1 MLINSEW
8 TFRDVNKVT
17 MSYLLVKNFDS
28 KSLIAIDAKQ
38 TQQFTVK
45 KIKFNQTDNLI
56 FANRYLEFRRP
67 HCFYSHA
74 PMFPPGVWVA
84 RRRWAVKRCWPWR
97 RARTP
102 GELWLVDTRSR
113 DQMLTSDWP
122 QHARHDGADPRH
134 HGRRHTRHLLQ
145 GRLQGIPVSSWGI
158 ELKSCPKWMFIKCT
172 FRGRGAQIDMALHRS
187 IWRAYQTK

>member
-1 MLINSEW
+1 
-8 TFRDVNKVT
+8 

-74 PMFPPGVWVA
+74 RCLSGEEEVSCEEVL
-84 RRRWAVKRCWPWR
+84 AV
-97 RARTP
+97 TE
-102 GELWLVDTRSR
+102 GE
-113 DQMLTSDWP
+113 
-122 QHARHDGADPRH
+122 DPR
-134 HGRRHTRHLLQ
+134 
-145 GRLQGIPVSSWGI
+145 
-158 ELKSCPKWMFIKCT
+158 
-172 FRGRGAQIDMALHRS
+172 
-187 IWRAYQTK
+187 

>member
-1 MLINSEW
+1 MLINSES

-67 HCFYSHA
+67 HCFYSILMHQCSRQ
-74 PMFPPGVWVA
+74 VSE
-84 RRRWAVKRCWPWR
+84 WR
-97 RARTP
+97 GG
-102 GELWLVDTRSR
+102 GELWRGAGR
-113 DQMLTSDWP
+113 D
-122 QHARHDGADPRH
+122 G
-134 HGRRHTRHLLQ
+134 
-145 GRLQGIPVSSWGI
+145 
-158 ELKSCPKWMFIKCT
+158 
-172 FRGRGAQIDMALHRS
+172 GRGPQVSCDWS
-187 IWRAYQTK
+187 IRGHVIRCSPLIGHSMLVMMGLILAITAAAILVIFYKDGFKGSQ

>member
-1 MLINSEW
+1 
-8 TFRDVNKVT
+8 

-28 KSLIAIDAKQ
+28 KSLIAIDAKL

-102 GELWLVDTRSR
+102 GELWLVDTRSC

-158 ELKSCPKWMFIKCT
+158 ELKSCPKWMFINALL
-172 FRGRGAQIDMALHRS
+172 GAGVLKLIWLCIDLFEKS
-187 IWRAYQTK
+187 LPNKVI